1 MSTGNIFSNIIT
13 LLIIG
18 IVIYCIVAYGGVF
31 KDILDDLDKV
41 GGAVSG
47 AIVCTF
53 EKLEC
58 CVDSCPG
65 SQTPCSASQIAS
77 IKDKKGCN
85 ICNNCSGG
93 PCYLPSFKGGMS
105 CKEIEG
111 LTGGYIIASTLILP
125 LLLGLLGMYKK
136 SNNTTEQNE
145 KLEASGKGIDED
157 VKNDAG
163 RELNEKD
170 FEDLEIESDEDKA
183 EYRKF
188 IEKYNTSDKIKNLNK
203 DDVPKKLSDKY
214 GGDLDKVKLRLNTR
228 GKGLFK
234 VTRYKLNKLFSD
246 KFGDNDKSFREKM
259 QKENTEIEDEI
270 KKQAEE
276 AKKEEKDKEGEEEDP
291 EESENFEDMIGGG
304 E

>member
-1 MSTGNIFSNIIT
+1 MSTENIFSNIIT

-18 IVIYCIVAYGGVF
+18 IVIYCIVAYGSVF

-58 CVDSCPG
+58 CIDSCPG
-65 SQTPCSASQIAS
+65 SQTPCNASQIAS
-77 IKDKKGCN
+77 IKDNKGCN
-85 ICNNCSGG
+85 ICTNCSGG

-111 LTGGYIIASTLILP
+111 FTGGYILASTLIVP
-125 LLLGLLGMYKK
+125 LLLGLLKMYYK

-145 KLEASGKGIDED
+145 KSEASGKDIDED
-157 VKNDAG
+157 AKNDAG

-170 FEDLEIESDEDKA
+170 FKDLGIESDEDKA

-188 IEKYNTSDKIKNLNK
+188 IEKYNTPDKIKNLNK
-203 DDVPKKLSDKY
+203 DDVPKKLSEKY
-214 GGDLDKVKLRLNTR
+214 GDDLDKVKLRLNTR

-234 VTRYKLNKLFSD
+234 VTKYKINKFFSD
-246 KFGDNDKSFREKM
+246 KFGDDDTSFRENM
-259 QKENTEIEDEI
+259 QKENTEIADDI
-270 KKQAEE
+270 KKQADE
-276 AKKEEKDKEGEEEDP
+276 AKKAKEGDDEEDS
-291 EESENFEDMIGGG
+291 EESDNLEDMVEGG